1 MSLRQ
6 QKLVFLGLSLSSSW
20 GNGHATTYRALLR
33 GLAANGHEVVFLER
47 DMPWY
52 RGNRDLGTPG
62 FCQLD
67 FYDDIDDLVRR
78 HDRTLARADAVIV
91 GSSVPD
97 GAAVIDRVFAHAD
110 GLLGFYD
117 IDTPVTLTAL
127 EQKTCPYLSAR
138 QIPSFDV
145 YFSIAGGPTLN
156 RLEAAYG
163 ARMALPLHCMVDA
176 ECYRPMGTGKRWSLG
191 YMGTHSPVRQP
202 ALEHF
207 LLEPARRL
215 PEQRFVVA
223 GAQYPDTIDW
233 PANVERFDHIAP
245 ERHPEFYGSLC
256 YALNLTPTDMRPLG
270 WAPGARL
277 FEAAACGTAVIS
289 DDWDGLDSFFPRDE
303 AILVAGT
310 TEDVISALGVDAAV
324 RSARIGEQAQQ
335 ITLSRHTGRHRA
347 TELERGLA
355 LALARARAER
365 PHFPGAIVEGRKHG
379 LRSAL

>member
-1 MSLRQ
+1 
-6 QKLVFLGLSLSSSW
+6 V
-20 GNGHATTYRALLR
+20 
-33 GLAANGHEVVFLER
+33 
-47 DMPWY
+47 
-52 RGNRDLGTPG
+52 
-62 FCQLD
+62 
-67 FYDDIDDLVRR
+67 
-78 HDRTLARADAVIV
+78 
-91 GSSVPD
+91 
-97 GAAVIDRVFAHAD
+97 AVIDRVFAHAG

-145 YFSIAGGPTLN
+145 YFSSASGPTLG
-156 RLEAAYG
+156 RLEDAYG

-176 ECYRPMGTGKRWSLG
+176 DCYRPMGTGTRWSLG
-191 YMGTHSPVRQP
+191 YLGAYSPDRQP
-202 ALEHF
+202 ALEHL

-233 PANVERFDHIAP
+233 PANVEHIGHIP
-245 ERHPEFYGSLC
+245 PNRHPEFYSGLR
-256 YALNLTPTDMRPLG
+256 YALNLTRTDMRTMG
-270 WAPGARL
+270 WAPSVRL

-303 AILVAGT
+303 AVLVAAT
-310 TEDVISALGVDAAV
+310 TEDVISALGADAAV
-324 RSARIGEQAQQ
+324 RSARIAEKARQ

-347 TELERGLA
+347 MDFERGLA

-365 PHFPGAIVEGRKHG
+365 PHFPGAIVEGRKYG
-379 LRSAL
+379 LRSAV